1 MGIKDERI
9 KAGFTRA
16 DIFRLIGIPI
26 RTLENWENGLRKA
39 SEWEEKLIIEKIRAL
54 AEEKEQGK
62 MKRFEIRKESV
73 EINYKNRF
81 DIKEGIT
88 LQDVDCVH
96 NPELIEIFDTLEEAR
111 EALKKYK
118 TSIRTFKATL
128 GTIFLVTEYYI
139 EENVYDEDGEWIE
152 GGDVFDF
159 TPMIIKVV
167 RESDS
172 TEIARFGN
180 MADAEKFINNYDEE
194 NENAVVDLF

>member
-96 NPELIEIFDTLEEAR
+96 NPELIETFETLEKAR

-172 TEIARFGN
+172 TEITRFDN

-194 NENAVVDLF
+194 NENAVVDLS